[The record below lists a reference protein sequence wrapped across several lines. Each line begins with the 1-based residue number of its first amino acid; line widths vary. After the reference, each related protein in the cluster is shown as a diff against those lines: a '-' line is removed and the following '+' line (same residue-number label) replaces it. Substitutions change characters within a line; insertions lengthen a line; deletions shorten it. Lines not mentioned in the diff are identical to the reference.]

1 MVFSAAPEGLFAA
14 GRSSARDAH
23 RHRRGPRL
31 CQPKPFDHPKY
42 EAETS
47 YNVNRSHVTIESQ
60 VKEVGLSTTQIY
72 TPLKSGSKTVLEILL
87 AISFCHLLN
96 DMISSLLP
104 AIYPLLKEAY
114 HLDFAEV
121 GLITLTYQCTA
132 SLLQPLVG
140 FHTDRRP
147 MPYSLPAGMG
157 FTLVG
162 LIILSM
168 AHSFGTIL
176 FAAALVGT
184 GASVFHPE
192 SSRVARMASG
202 GQHGL
207 AQSLFQ
213 LGGNAGLALGP
224 LLAAVIVLPRGQPAV
239 AWFTLAVLLAILL
252 LSWVSRWTNR
262 HMSHLHAS
270 LRIQGEQQ
278 AVSGKR
284 VVLSITVLLA
294 LLFSK
299 FFYLASITSYYTFYL
314 MGKFHVSVRSAQIH
328 LFVFLGAVALGTI
341 AGGPIGD
348 RIGRKRV
355 IWSSILGVLPFTLAL
370 PYANLLWTE
379 ILSVLIGLILASAF
393 PAIVVYGQEL
403 VPGRVGMVSGL
414 FFGFAFGMAGLGA
427 AVLGELADL
436 TSIRFVYLVCSVLPA
451 VGLLAAFLPNLER
464 SSIRTVHETADAV

>member
-1 MVFSAAPEGLFAA
+1 VSATQV
-14 GRSSARDAH
+14 D
-23 RHRRGPRL
+23 
-31 CQPKPFDHPKY
+31 
-42 EAETS
+42 TS
-47 YNVNRSHVTIESQ
+47 
-60 VKEVGLSTTQIY
+60 LD
-72 TPLKSGSKTVLEILL
+72 SGSKTVLEILL

-104 AIYPLLKEAY
+104 AIYPLLKDSY
-114 HLDFAEV
+114 HLDFAQV

-140 FHTDRRP
+140 LHTDRRP
-147 MPYSLPAGMG
+147 IPYSLPAGML
-157 FTLVG
+157 FTLIG
-162 LIILSM
+162 LIVLAI
-168 AHSFGTIL
+168 ARSFPTIL

-224 LLAAVIVLPRGQPAV
+224 LLAAVIVLPRGQSAV
-239 AWFTLAVLLAILL
+239 AWFSLAVLLAIILL
-252 LSWVSRWTNR
+252 TWVSRWTLR
-262 HMSHLHAS
+262 HMLNLLAS
-270 LRIQGEQQ
+270 RKAHKEQHSP
-278 AVSGKR
+278 VSAKK
-284 VVLSITVLLA
+284 VAASILILLA

-299 FFYLASITSYYTFYL
+299 YFYLASITSYYTFYL
-314 MGKFHVSVRSAQIH
+314 IGKFHVSVASAQIH

-355 IWSSILGVLPFTLAL
+355 IWCSILGVLPFTLAL
-370 PYANLLWTE
+370 PYANLFWTE

-403 VPGRVGMVSGL
+403 VPGRVGMISGL

-436 TSIRFVYLVCSVLPA
+436 TSIRFVYLVCSFLPA
-451 VGLLAAFLPNLER
+451 VGLLAAFLPNLET
-464 SSIRTVHETADAV
+464 SSIRRTVHETLDAV

>member
-1 MVFSAAPEGLFAA
+1 MKPETGYNAK
-14 GRSSARDAH
+14 RNES
-23 RHRRGPRL
+23 
-31 CQPKPFDHPKY
+31 PFDCGP
-42 EAETS
+42 EDGVNATQVDTS
-47 YNVNRSHVTIESQ
+47 
-60 VKEVGLSTTQIY
+60 LD
-72 TPLKSGSKTVLEILL
+72 SGSKTVLEILL

-104 AIYPLLKEAY
+104 AIYPLLKDSY
-114 HLDFAEV
+114 HLDFAQV

-140 FHTDRRP
+140 LHTDRRP
-147 MPYSLPAGMG
+147 IPYSLPAGMV
-157 FTLVG
+157 FTLIG
-162 LIILSM
+162 LIVLAI
-168 AHSFGTIL
+168 ARSFPTIL

-224 LLAAVIVLPRGQPAV
+224 LLAAVIVLPRGQSAV
-239 AWFTLAVLLAILL
+239 AWFSLAVLLAIILL
-252 LSWVSRWTNR
+252 TWVSRWTLR
-262 HMSHLHAS
+262 HMLNLLAS
-270 LRIQGEQQ
+270 RKAHKVQHSP
-278 AVSGKR
+278 VSAKK
-284 VVLSITVLLA
+284 VAASILILLA

-299 FFYLASITSYYTFYL
+299 YFYLASITSYYTFYL
-314 MGKFHVSVRSAQIH
+314 IGKFHVSVASAQIH

-355 IWSSILGVLPFTLAL
+355 IWCSILGVLPFTLAL
-370 PYANLLWTE
+370 PYANLFWTE

-403 VPGRVGMVSGL
+403 VPGRVGMISGL

-436 TSIRFVYLVCSVLPA
+436 TSIRFVYLVCSFLPA
-451 VGLLAAFLPNLER
+451 VGLLAAFLPNLET
-464 SSIRTVHETADAV
+464 SSIRRTVHETLDAV